1 MNKTTFPSSR
11 RATLSL
17 ALAALCPNPAA
28 AADADAVLPEVKVEG
43 AVPVAGDGYRSER
56 SSTATRTDTPLRD
69 IPQSVTVV
77 PEALMEAQAAFN
89 LRDALRNVP
98 GLTLAAGEGGR
109 TGDSITLRGFAAN
122 SDTYLDGVKDNG
134 QYFRDTFF
142 IEGVDVLKGPSSM
155 LFGRGST
162 GGVINLLSK
171 QAHPGQSAEADLSLG
186 SYDLR
191 RATVDGNFGTDE
203 LAGRIS
209 ALYHDTD
216 SFRDENFLERKAIAP
231 TGRVKLGSD
240 SSLTLSGL
248 YQRED
253 SVFDYGVPMF
263 RGRPANVDRDTF
275 YGFSDDRF
283 QQFDVAVTTATLD
296 MGLSDNLRLRNT
308 TRYGDY
314 QRDYRTHLF
323 GDVTD
328 LGRDST
334 VARTQALRA
343 SGQQNLINQTDLIL
357 KGNWLGYEHT
367 LLFGAELAREDYD
380 FRSKNSTDVAAI
392 SIFDPVSASSVGAGR
407 ANDLGGGLA
416 TDRDTEATTRALYV
430 QEQLALNPQWR
441 LVGGARFDRFEADFD
456 DRLTQDALSE
466 STDFWSPRAGVVWQ
480 PTDVASWYASVG
492 RSFNPSAETFTLSA
506 ATQDLSPEESTNYE
520 VGTRHELL
528 DGRMGLAAAL
538 FRLDKDKART
548 PDPNDPSLTVLAGQQ
563 VTNGLEVELNG
574 KLTETVSAFAS
585 VAWLDAEIA
594 ESNALQEGV
603 PIEGNRPPNVAR
615 QQGVVWADWAFA
627 PHWTLGGGVYF
638 VSSRYTDN
646 GNTAELPGYER
657 LDLMLGYEQPQ
668 WALQLNVQNLTDEE
682 YYESGQL
689 RSALP
694 GSPRAA
700 ILSLKVAM

>member
-1 MNKTTFPSSR
+1 MTKPESAPSTC
-11 RATLSL
+11 ATLSL
-17 ALAALCPNPAA
+17 ALAALCPIVAA
-28 AADADAVLPEVKVEG
+28 AEDADAVLPSVEVQG
-43 AVPVAGDGYRSER
+43 AAPVDGYKSER

-142 IEGVDVLKGPSSM
+142 LEGVDVLKGPSSM

-171 QAHPGQSAEADLSLG
+171 QPHPGQSAEADLSLG

-191 RATVDGNFGTDE
+191 RATVDGNFGTEE
-203 LAGRIS
+203 LAGRVS
-209 ALYHDTD
+209 ALYHDSD

-263 RGRPANVDRDTF
+263 RGRPADVDRDTF

-283 QQFDVAVTTATLD
+283 QEFDVAVTTATLD
-296 MGLSDNLRLRNT
+296 MGLSDHLRLRNT

-334 VARTQALRA
+334 VARSQALRA

-367 LLFGAELAREDYD
+367 VLFGAELAREDYD
-380 FRSKNSTDVAAI
+380 FRSRNSTDVAAI

-407 ANDLGGGLA
+407 ANDLDGTLA

-430 QEQLALNPQWR
+430 QEQLALDAQWK

-456 DRLTQDALSE
+456 DRLTDDAFSE
-466 STDFWSPRAGVVWQ
+466 TTDFWSPRAGVVWQ
-480 PTDVASWYASVG
+480 PTELASWYASVG

-594 ESNALQEGV
+594 ESNALQDGM

-627 PHWTLGGGVYF
+627 PQWTLGGGVYF

-657 LDLMLGYEQPQ
+657 LDLMLGYEQAQ

-700 ILSLKVAM
+700 ILSLRVAL

>member
-1 MNKTTFPSSR
+1 
-11 RATLSL
+11 
-17 ALAALCPNPAA
+17 
-28 AADADAVLPEVKVEG
+28 
-43 AVPVAGDGYRSER
+43 
-56 SSTATRTDTPLRD
+56 
-69 IPQSVTVV
+69 
-77 PEALMEAQAAFN
+77 
-89 LRDALRNVP
+89 
-98 GLTLAAGEGGR
+98 
-109 TGDSITLRGFAAN
+109 
-122 SDTYLDGVKDNG
+122 
-134 QYFRDTFF
+134 
-142 IEGVDVLKGPSSM
+142 
-155 LFGRGST
+155 
-162 GGVINLLSK
+162 
-171 QAHPGQSAEADLSLG
+171 
-186 SYDLR
+186 
-191 RATVDGNFGTDE
+191 
-203 LAGRIS
+203 
-209 ALYHDTD
+209 
-216 SFRDENFLERKAIAP
+216 
-231 TGRVKLGSD
+231 
-240 SSLTLSGL
+240 
-248 YQRED
+248 
-253 SVFDYGVPMF
+253 
-263 RGRPANVDRDTF
+263 
-275 YGFSDDRF
+275 
-283 QQFDVAVTTATLD
+283 
-296 MGLSDNLRLRNT
+296 MGLSDNLRLRHT

-328 LGRDST
+328 LGRDAT

-367 LLFGAELAREDYD
+367 LLFGAELAREEYDY
-380 FRSKNSTDVAAI
+380 RSKNSTGVAAI

-407 ANDLGGGLA
+407 ANDLNGSLA
-416 TDRDTEATTRALYV
+416 ADRDTEATTRALYV
-430 QEQLALNPQWR
+430 HEQLALNQQWK

-456 DRLTQDALSE
+456 DRLTSDAFSE
-466 STDFWSPRAGVVWQ
+466 NTDFWSPRAGVVWQ

-528 DGRMGLAAAL
+528 DGRMGLSAAL
-538 FRLDKDKART
+538 FRLDKNKART

-563 VTNGLEVELNG
+563 VTNGVEVELNG

-594 ESNALQEGV
+594 QSNALQDGV

-615 QQGVVWADWAFA
+615 QQGVVWVDWAFA